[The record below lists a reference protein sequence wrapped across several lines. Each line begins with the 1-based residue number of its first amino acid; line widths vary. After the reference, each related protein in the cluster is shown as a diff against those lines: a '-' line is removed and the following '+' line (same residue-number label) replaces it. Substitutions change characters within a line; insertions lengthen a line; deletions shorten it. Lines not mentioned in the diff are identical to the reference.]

1 MIDTFIYLMHAYF
14 YQEWWVEYS
23 DPKANDADVI
33 MRFASK
39 ENVELLNSLV
49 KDFEYILENDLA
61 EITFK
66 SNSFDFYPLLNG
78 YKSEKEWFEAAYKLL
93 TTKIK

>member
-1 MIDTFIYLMHAYF
+1 MEI
-14 YQEWWVEYS
+14 
-23 DPKANDADVI
+23 
-33 MRFASK
+33 
-39 ENVELLNSLV
+39 LNSLV
-49 KDFEYILENDLA
+49 QDLEYILENNLA